1 MRQRGV
7 IEELILKGDKSLI
20 TEYRKSRVV
29 RIKNEHGDEVEVE
42 LLQFPS
48 YYKVTA
54 TICQDY
60 SPYKDCIGI
69 GVDNDNESSAL
80 RKALRELYLDA
91 YGRSSSLLFS
101 RRVLNKLLL

>member
-1 MRQRGV
+1 M
-7 IEELILKGDKSLI
+7 I
-20 TEYRKSRVV
+20 TEYRNSRVV

-42 LLQFPS
+42 LLQYPS

-54 TICQDY
+54 TICQDT

-69 GVDNDNESSAL
+69 GVDDDNESGAL

-91 YGRSSSLLFS
+91 YERSPSLLFS
-101 RRVLNKLLL
+101 RRVLNKLYILKST

>member
-1 MRQRGV
+1 V

-20 TEYRKSRVV
+20 TEYRNSRVV
-29 RIKNEHGDEVEVE
+29 RIKNEYGDEVEVE

-54 TICQDY
+54 TICQDT

-69 GVDNDNESSAL
+69 GVDDENESSAL
-80 RKALRELYLDA
+80 RKALRELYLEA
-91 YGRSSSLLFS
+91 YGRASSLLFS
-101 RRVLNKLLL
+101 RRVLKKFFLN

>member
-1 MRQRGV
+1 M
-7 IEELILKGDKSLI
+7 I
-20 TEYRKSRVV
+20 TEYRNSRVI

-48 YYKVTA
+48 YFKVTA

-69 GVDNDNESSAL
+69 GVDDDTERSAL

-91 YGRSSSLLFS
+91 YGKSSSLLFS
-101 RRVLNKLLL
+101 GRFLNKLLFVK

>member
-1 MRQRGV
+1 
-7 IEELILKGDKSLI
+7 LI
-20 TEYRKSRVV
+20 TEYQNSRVV

-54 TICQDY
+54 TICQDAP
-60 SPYKDCIGI
+60 PYKDCLGI
-69 GVDNDNESSAL
+69 GVDDYNESSAL

-91 YGRSSSLLFS
+91 YGRSSSLVFT
-101 RRVLNKLLL
+101 RRVMNKLLS

>member
-1 MRQRGV
+1 V
-7 IEELILKGDKSLI
+7 FEELILKGDLSLK

-29 RIKNEHGDEVEVE
+29 RIKNEYGDEVEVE

-69 GVDNDNESSAL
+69 GVDDDNESSAL

-91 YGRSSSLLFS
+91 YGGASSLMFT
-101 RRVLNKLLL
+101 RRVLNKLHL

>member
-1 MRQRGV
+1 M
-7 IEELILKGDKSLI
+7 I
-20 TEYRKSRVV
+20 TEYQNSRVV

-54 TICQDY
+54 TICQDA

-69 GVDNDNESSAL
+69 GLDYEIESSAL

-91 YGRSSSLLFS
+91 YGRSYSLLFS
-101 RRVLNKLLL
+101 RRVLNKLLFAKPT